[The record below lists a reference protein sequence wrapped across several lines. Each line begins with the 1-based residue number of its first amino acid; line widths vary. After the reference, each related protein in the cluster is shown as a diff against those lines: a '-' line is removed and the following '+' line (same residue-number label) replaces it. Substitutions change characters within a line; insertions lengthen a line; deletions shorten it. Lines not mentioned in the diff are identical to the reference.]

1 MTDGFQPWVQTAMI
15 SASQRRFTSPSPHA
29 RQQTVLAIFLPGG
42 ARSIYLLSSVRF
54 PRIVVNE
61 REIRRGVN
69 QRTCSSAE
77 VPGGLQL
84 RLPVT
89 VAAVACQVA
98 EPSLIVGPCCG
109 PQAPGPLRVSP
120 PPVARHRQL
129 CAQSRW
135 HRDLGQG
142 PKPARRLRMTRSR
155 VVCRLG
161 PGLRFG
167 PGGRR

>member
-1 MTDGFQPWVQTAMI
+1 MARGHEERARSSSWSLVYGWMYASPQQVGMLSADGRHHGMACRAYSLASGAALTRNTTYGMTDGFQLWVQTAII

-29 RQQTVLAIFLPGG
+29 RQQTVLGIFLPGG

-61 REIRRGVN
+61 REIRRGVSHW

-89 VAAVACQVA
+89 VAAVACQ
-98 EPSLIVGPCCG
+98 
-109 PQAPGPLRVSP
+109 
-120 PPVARHRQL
+120 
-129 CAQSRW
+129 
-135 HRDLGQG
+135 
-142 PKPARRLRMTRSR
+142 
-155 VVCRLG
+155 
-161 PGLRFG
+161 
-167 PGGRR
+167 

>member
-1 MTDGFQPWVQTAMI
+1 MTDGFQPWVQTAII

-29 RQQTVLAIFLPGG
+29 RQQTVLGIFLPGG

-89 VAAVACQVA
+89 VAAVACQ
-98 EPSLIVGPCCG
+98 
-109 PQAPGPLRVSP
+109 
-120 PPVARHRQL
+120 
-129 CAQSRW
+129 
-135 HRDLGQG
+135 
-142 PKPARRLRMTRSR
+142 
-155 VVCRLG
+155 
-161 PGLRFG
+161 
-167 PGGRR
+167 